1 VLAAPGQRLG
11 EARAPDIGCTLC
23 DRDECLKLFV
33 AALRRMPPNV
43 IGPLFAGLLRRPRPA
58 GRVHDHAFRPAA
70 RGRREYARPGAPNG
84 DLCEDVDPDLILDLI
99 GAFVHYRTLFGH
111 ARTTTPR

>member
-43 IGPLFAGLLRRPRPA
+43 IGPLFRRTAPATATCGPRS
-58 GRVHDHAFRPAA
+58 
-70 RGRREYARPGAPNG
+70 
-84 DLCEDVDPDLILDLI
+84 
-99 GAFVHYRTLFGH
+99 
-111 ARTTTPR
+111 